1 MRNLIKR
8 NLKGT
13 TILIPFILA
22 MVIYTIMMTVTIPK
36 VMTYSEGMKILD
48 MMPAGYDITYVNTL
62 LETLGEKGR
71 NAYLYNQ
78 IPLDLFYPLLFG
90 ISLCLILAFVL
101 KKLGKLE
108 GPLFYSCLLP
118 VFAAIFDYCENIG
131 IIAMLKSYPNNA
143 NILTQVTN
151 VFSVLKSS
159 ISTIMF
165 IVLITLWTILGIKI
179 MSKRKLP
186 EQMG

>member
-22 MVIYTIMMTVTIPK
+22 VVVYTIMMTVTIPK
-36 VMTYSEGMKILD
+36 VMTYSGGMKILD
-48 MMPAGYDITYVNTL
+48 MMPAGYDIAYVDSL

-78 IPLDLFYPLLFG
+78 IPLDLIYPLLFG
-90 ISLCLILAFVL
+90 ISLCLILAYVL
-101 KKLGKLE
+101 KRLGKLE
-108 GPLFYSCLLP
+108 SNWFYICLLP
-118 VFAAIFDYCENIG
+118 LFAALFDYCENIG
-131 IIAMLKSYPNNA
+131 IITLLKSYPNNA
-143 NILTQVTN
+143 NTLAQVTN

-159 ISTIMF
+159 FSTIMF
-165 IVLITLWTILGIKI
+165 VVLITLWTILGIKI
-179 MSKRKLP
+179 ISKRKTA
-186 EQMG
+186 